1 MSHDGWPPHFGA
13 RVLVLGGIR
22 SGKSEYAESLL
33 SGARSVRY
41 LATALADGGDPA
53 FADRV
58 AAHRERRPRS
68 WITVETYG
76 DPAALVTALGQ
87 AAADDMLIVDDLGGW
102 VVNLL
107 DRSDAQVHV
116 SRLAAAVA
124 GCPARVVLVSP
135 EVGLSV
141 VPPSEAGVRFAD
153 LMGLTNQAVA
163 AACDAVALVVAGHP
177 VWLTTADGTATGP
190 GFGGPAA
197 PAAGTGLSGPAG
209 TAAGSEPAE
218 GAAPSAIAGGAV
230 TAAAGAAAATTAG
243 APIAVTLPAATI
255 PSPEVLSP
263 AAAAPKLTAALTES
277 TQALPIVATGLVIQ
291 QNMDLP
297 IPDSDAR
304 DAARDHLNLLD
315 IPGSGLGR
323 LAEIVLFAAG
333 AQGRAVPLPWQR
345 PRMLL
350 LHGDHEGDVAAGQ
363 TPHASALLAA
373 QARRGEGP
381 IGLLAAEHGVSL
393 QIVDTATA
401 EAIEHAPATE
411 LDTVDGLLRYG
422 WQLADEAADSGVDLL
437 LLGSCGAGAEAT
449 AAAVVSAV
457 TGAEVPGLLNRVV
470 SADGTVDDAAWMLRC
485 AAVRD
490 ALHRVRGRVLPA
502 KEMLTELGGPDLA
515 VAAGVILGATARR
528 TPVLLDGPVG
538 VAAGLIARDLG
549 SQSRLWCALADT
561 GRHPT
566 TVLAADVLGLTALTD
581 LNTGLGEGAGALLA
595 LPLLRSALTL
605 AASLP
610 ALPPLLDEPPAHLQ
624 EPEDE
629 PDTDPAVSRAD
640 DASVVD

>member
-58 AAHRERRPRS
+58 AAHRARRPHS

-76 DPAALVTALGQ
+76 DPAALVGALGQ
-87 AAADDMLIVDDLGGW
+87 AAAEDTLIVDDLGGW

-107 DRSDAQVHV
+107 DREDANVHV
-116 SRLAAAVA
+116 TRLAAAVA
-124 GCPARVVLVSP
+124 GCAARVVLVSP

-163 AACDAVALVVAGHP
+163 AACDAVALVVAGQP
-177 VWLTTADGTATGP
+177 VWLRGADADSTAAGIAAAGLPTTA
-190 GFGGPAA
+190 
-197 PAAGTGLSGPAG
+197 AAGTGEVG
-209 TAAGSEPAE
+209 T
-218 GAAPSAIAGGAV
+218 
-230 TAAAGAAAATTAG
+230 GAAAAVAGAVASAG
-243 APIAVTLPAATI
+243 APGAVTLPAAVASI
-255 PSPEVLSP
+255 PSPEVLTP
-263 AAAAPKLTAALTES
+263 AAAAPKPSAALTES
-277 TQALPIVATGLVIQ
+277 TQALPIMATGLVIQ

-315 IPGSGLGR
+315 IPGAGLGR

-333 AQGRAVPLPWQR
+333 VQGRTVPLPWQQ

-350 LHGDHEGDVAAGQ
+350 LHGNHEGDVAAGQ
-363 TPHASALLAA
+363 TPHGAAVIAA
-373 QARRGEGP
+373 QARRGEGA

-401 EAIEHAPATE
+401 EAIEHGPAAE
-411 LDTVDGLLRYG
+411 PDTVEGLLRYG
-422 WQLADEAADSGVDLL
+422 WQLADEAVDSGVDLL
-437 LLGSCGAGAEAT
+437 MLGSCGAGAEAA

-457 TGAEVPGLLNRVV
+457 TGAEVPGLLSRVV
-470 SADGTVDDAAWMLRC
+470 SADGAVDDAAWMQRC

-490 ALHRVRGRVLPA
+490 AMHRVRGRVLPA
-502 KEMLTELGGPDLA
+502 KELLTELGGPDLA

-538 VAAGLIARDLG
+538 VAAGLVARDLG

-566 TVLAADVLGLTALTD
+566 TVLAADVLGLSPLTD
-581 LNTGLGEGAGALLA
+581 LNAGLGEGAGALLA

-629 PDTDPAVSRAD
+629 PDDATDPAVSRAD
-640 DASVVD
+640 DASIVD

>member
-1 MSHDGWPPHFGA
+1 MSHDGWPSHFGA

-76 DPAALVTALGQ
+76 DPAALVSALGQ
-87 AAADDMLIVDDLGGW
+87 ADADDMLIVDDLGGW

-124 GCPARVVLVSP
+124 GCPARLVLVSP

-163 AACDAVALVVAGHP
+163 AACDAVALVVAGQP
-177 VWLTTADGTATGP
+177 VWLRGGDAVAT
-190 GFGGPAA
+190 
-197 PAAGTGLSGPAG
+197 AG
-209 TAAGSEPAE
+209 TAAEPAD
-218 GAAPSAIAGGAV
+218 A
-230 TAAAGAAAATTAG
+230 TASGAAAATAG
-243 APIAVTLPAATI
+243 AAGAATGGSTGAVLLPAAPPAI
-255 PSPEVLSP
+255 PTPEVLTP
-263 AAAAPKLTAALTES
+263 TAAAPKLAAVLTES

-363 TPHASALLAA
+363 TPHGSALIAA
-373 QARRGEGP
+373 QARRGEGA

-393 QIVDTATA
+393 QIIDTATA
-401 EAIEHAPATE
+401 EAIEHAPATD
-411 LDTVDGLLRYG
+411 LRTVDGLLRYG

-437 LLGSCGAGAEAT
+437 LLGSCGAGGEAT

-470 SADGTVDDAAWMLRC
+470 SADGKVDDAAWMLRC

-515 VAAGVILGATARR
+515 VAAGIILGATARR

-566 TVLAADVLGLTALTD
+566 TVLAADVLGLTPLTD
-581 LNTGLGEGAGALLA
+581 LHTGLGEGAGALLA

-629 PDTDPAVSRAD
+629 PDGDTDPAVYRAD

>member
-58 AAHRERRPRS
+58 AAHRERRPQS

-87 AAADDMLIVDDLGGW
+87 AAPDDMLIVDDLGGW

-107 DRSDAQVHV
+107 DRADAQVHV

-177 VWLTTADGTATGP
+177 VWLTTADGTTSGP
-190 GFGGPAA
+190 GFAGPAV
-197 PAAGTGLSGPAG
+197 
-209 TAAGSEPAE
+209 TAAGSEPADLAVP
-218 GAAPSAIAGGAV
+218 GAVVGGAV
-230 TAAAGAAAATTAG
+230 TAAGSAAATTAG
-243 APIAVTLPAATI
+243 APIAVTLPAAVI
-255 PSPEVLSP
+255 PSPEVLTPS
-263 AAAAPKLTAALTES
+263 AAAPKPTAALTES

-315 IPGSGLGR
+315 VPGSGLGR

-333 AQGRAVPLPWQR
+333 AQGRAVPLPWQQ

-350 LHGDHEGDVAAGQ
+350 LHGTHDGDVAAGQ
-363 TPHASALLAA
+363 TPHGAALLAA

-381 IGLLAAEHGVSL
+381 IGLLAAEYGVSL

-401 EAIEHAPATE
+401 EAIEHTPAAE
-411 LDTVDGLLRYG
+411 LDTVEGLLRYG

-437 LLGSCGAGAEAT
+437 MLGSCGAGAEAA

-457 TGAEVPGLLNRVV
+457 TGAEVPGLLSRVV

-485 AAVRD
+485 AAVCD
-490 ALHRVRGRVLPA
+490 AMHRVRGRVLAA

-566 TVLAADVLGLTALTD
+566 TVLAADVLGLTPLTD
-581 LNTGLGEGAGALLA
+581 LNAGLGEGTGALLA

-629 PDTDPAVSRAD
+629 PDDATDPAVSRAD
-640 DASVVD
+640 DTSIVD

>member
-1 MSHDGWPPHFGA
+1 MSHDGWPSHFGA

-33 SGARSVRY
+33 TGARAVRY
-41 LATALADGGDPA
+41 LATALVDGGDPA

-163 AACDAVALVVAGHP
+163 AACDSVALVVAGQP
-177 VWLTTADGTATGP
+177 LWLRGGDATA
-190 GFGGPAA
+190 GGD
-197 PAAGTGLSGPAG
+197 TG
-209 TAAGSEPAE
+209 TAAAPTDATAAGIAAAGVTDA
-218 GAAPSAIAGGAV
+218 GAAG
-230 TAAAGAAAATTAG
+230 AAAGAAPTTTAG
-243 APIAVTLPAATI
+243 PTGAVTLPAATPAI
-255 PSPEVLSP
+255 PSPEVLTP
-263 AAAAPKLTAALTES
+263 AAAAPKLAATLTES

-304 DAARDHLNLLD
+304 DAARDHLHLLD
-315 IPGSGLGR
+315 VPGSGLGR

-333 AQGRAVPLPWQR
+333 VQGRAVPVPWQR

-363 TPHASALLAA
+363 TPHGSALLAA

-401 EAIEHAPATE
+401 EAIEHTRAAEP
-411 LDTVDGLLRYG
+411 DTVEGLLRYG

-470 SADGTVDDAAWMLRC
+470 SADGRVDDAAWMLRC

-624 EPEDE
+624 EPEEE
-629 PDTDPAVSRAD
+629 PDDDTDPAVSRAD

>member
-58 AAHRERRPRS
+58 AAHRERRPHS

-76 DPAALVTALGQ
+76 DPAALVDALGQ
-87 AAADDMLIVDDLGGW
+87 AAAEDTLIVDDLGGW

-107 DRSDAQVHV
+107 DRDDASVHV

-124 GCPARVVLVSP
+124 GCAARVVLVSP

-153 LMGLTNQAVA
+153 LMGLVNQAVA
-163 AACDAVALVVAGHP
+163 AACDAVALVVAGQP
-177 VWLTTADGTATGP
+177 VWLR
-190 GFGGPAA
+190 GGD
-197 PAAGTGLSGPAG
+197 
-209 TAAGSEPAE
+209 
-218 GAAPSAIAGGAV
+218 
-230 TAAAGAAAATTAG
+230 AGAAGATTAG
-243 APIAVTLPAATI
+243 APTTVTIPSVPVI
-255 PSPEVLSP
+255 PSPEVLTP
-263 AAAAPKLTAALTES
+263 VAAAPRPSAALTES
-277 TQALPIVATGLVIQ
+277 TQALPLVATGVVIGP
-291 QNMDLP
+291 NMDLP
-297 IPDSDAR
+297 IPDGDAR
-304 DAARDHLNLLD
+304 EAARDHLHLLD
-315 IPGSGLGR
+315 IPGAGLGR

-333 AQGRAVPLPWQR
+333 AQGRTVPLPWQQ

-350 LHGDHEGDVAAGQ
+350 LHGNHEGDSAAGQ
-363 TPHASALLAA
+363 TPHGAALLAA

-381 IGLLAAEHGVSL
+381 IGLLAAENGVSL

-401 EAIEHAPATE
+401 EAIEHSPAAE
-411 LDTVDGLLRYG
+411 QDTVEGLLRYG
-422 WQLADEAADSGVDLL
+422 WQLADEAVDSGVDLL
-437 LLGSCGAGAEAT
+437 VLGSCGVGAEAA

-457 TGAEVPGLLNRVV
+457 TGAEVPGLLARVV
-470 SADGTVDDAAWMLRC
+470 SADGTVDDAAWMRRC

-502 KEMLTELGGPDLA
+502 KELLTELGGPDLA

-538 VAAGLIARDLG
+538 VAAGLVARDLG
-549 SQSRLWCALADT
+549 SQSRLWLALADT

-566 TVLAADVLGLTALTD
+566 TVLAADVLGLTPLTD

-629 PDTDPAVSRAD
+629 PDDATDPAVSRAD
-640 DASVVD
+640 DASIVD

>member
-58 AAHRERRPRS
+58 AAHRARRPHS

-76 DPAALVTALGQ
+76 DPAALVDALGQ
-87 AAADDMLIVDDLGGW
+87 AAAEDTLIVDDLGGW

-107 DRSDAQVHV
+107 DRDDASVHV

-124 GCPARVVLVSP
+124 GCAARVVLVSP

-153 LMGLTNQAVA
+153 LMGLVNQAVA
-163 AACDAVALVVAGHP
+163 AACDAVALVVAGQPFWLRGGDAAATGQAGAGAP
-177 VWLTTADGTATGP
+177 VTTAQ
-190 GFGGPAA
+190 
-197 PAAGTGLSGPAG
+197 PAG
-209 TAAGSEPAE
+209 ATSDA
-218 GAAPSAIAGGAV
+218 AV
-230 TAAAGAAAATTAG
+230 TGAGAAAA
-243 APIAVTLPAATI
+243 VAATGTGATGSAAAGSPTTVTIPSVPVI
-255 PSPEVLSP
+255 PSPEVLTP
-263 AAAAPKLTAALTES
+263 AAAAPKPSAALTES
-277 TQALPIVATGLVIQ
+277 TQALPLVATGVVIGP
-291 QNMDLP
+291 NMDLP
-297 IPDSDAR
+297 IPDGDAR
-304 DAARDHLNLLD
+304 EAARDHLHLLD
-315 IPGSGLGR
+315 IPGAGLGR

-333 AQGRAVPLPWQR
+333 AQGRTVPLPWQQ

-350 LHGDHEGDVAAGQ
+350 LHGNHEGDAAAGQ
-363 TPHASALLAA
+363 TPHGAALLAA

-401 EAIEHAPATE
+401 EAIEHSPATE
-411 LDTVDGLLRYG
+411 PDTVEGLLRYG
-422 WQLADEAADSGVDLL
+422 WQLADEAVDSGVDLL
-437 LLGSCGAGAEAT
+437 VLGSCGAGAEAA

-457 TGAEVPGLLNRVV
+457 TGAEVPGLLARVV
-470 SADGTVDDAAWMLRC
+470 SADGTVDDAAWMRRC

-502 KEMLTELGGPDLA
+502 KELLTELGGPDLA

-538 VAAGLIARDLG
+538 VAAGLVARDLG

-566 TVLAADVLGLTALTD
+566 TVLAADVLGLTPLTD

-629 PDTDPAVSRAD
+629 PDEATDPAVARAD
-640 DASVVD
+640 DASIVD

>member
-1 MSHDGWPPHFGA
+1 MSHDGWPSHFGA

-33 SGARSVRY
+33 TGARSVRY

-53 FADRV
+53 FAERV
-58 AAHRERRPRS
+58 AAHRERRPQS
-68 WITVETYG
+68 WITVDTYG

-87 AAADDMLIVDDLGGW
+87 AAAEDVLIVDDLGGW

-107 DRSDAQVHV
+107 DRADAQVHV

-124 GCPARVVLVSP
+124 GCAARVVLVSP

-141 VPPSEAGVRFAD
+141 VPPTEAGVRFAD

-163 AACDAVALVVAGHP
+163 AACDAVALVVAGRP
-177 VWLTTADGTATGP
+177 IWLSGTDAADD
-190 GFGGPAA
+190 PA
-197 PAAGTGLSGPAG
+197 SGPAG
-209 TAAGSEPAE
+209 AAGPGTGVATEAAVAPA
-218 GAAPSAIAGGAV
+218 
-230 TAAAGAAAATTAG
+230 TAAAAASATPVGAAAG
-243 APIAVTLPAATI
+243 LTLPAVSAI
-255 PSPEVLSP
+255 PSPEVLTP

-277 TQALPIVATGLVIQ
+277 TQALPIVSTGLVIQ

-297 IPDSDAR
+297 IPDGDAR

-333 AQGRAVPLPWQR
+333 AQGRTVPLPWQR

-350 LHGDHEGDVAAGQ
+350 LHGNHEGDVAAGQ
-363 TPHASALLAA
+363 TPHGAALLAA

-381 IGLLAAEHGVSL
+381 VGLLAAEHGVSL
-393 QIVDTATA
+393 QIVDTAAA
-401 EAIEHAPATE
+401 EAIEHAPAAD

-422 WQLADEAADSGVDLL
+422 WQLADEAVDSGVDLL
-437 LLGSCGAGAEAT
+437 MLGSCGAGAEAA

-490 ALHRVRGRVLPA
+490 ALHRVRGRVMPA
-502 KEMLTELGGPDLA
+502 KELLTELGGPDLA

-581 LNTGLGEGAGALLA
+581 LNAGLGEGAGALLA

-605 AASLP
+605 ASALP

-624 EPEDE
+624 QPEDE
-629 PDTDPAVSRAD
+629 PDDATDEPVSRTD

>member
-58 AAHRERRPRS
+58 ATHRERRPHS

-76 DPAALVTALGQ
+76 DPAALVDALGQ
-87 AAADDMLIVDDLGGW
+87 AAAEDTLIVDDLGGW

-107 DRSDAQVHV
+107 DREDASVHV

-124 GCPARVVLVSP
+124 GCAARVVLVSP

-163 AACDAVALVVAGHP
+163 AACDAVALVVAGQP
-177 VWLTTADGTATGP
+177 VWLRGADAPGAQAGSVGTTAAAAEPATTTG
-190 GFGGPAA
+190 AA
-197 PAAGTGLSGPAG
+197 AG
-209 TAAGSEPAE
+209 TAAG
-218 GAAPSAIAGGAV
+218 V
-230 TAAAGAAAATTAG
+230 AAAGAGPAG
-243 APIAVTLPAATI
+243 ATAAGSPVTAPLPAATPVI
-255 PSPEVLSP
+255 PSPEVLTP
-263 AAAAPKLTAALTES
+263 AAAAPRPSAALTES
-277 TQALPIVATGLVIQ
+277 TQALPIMATGLVIGP
-291 QNMDLP
+291 NMDLP
-297 IPDSDAR
+297 IPDGDAR
-304 DAARDHLNLLD
+304 EAARDHLHLLD
-315 IPGSGLGR
+315 IPGAGLGK

-333 AQGRAVPLPWQR
+333 AQGRTVPLPWQQ

-350 LHGDHEGDVAAGQ
+350 LHGNHEGDAAAGQ
-363 TPHASALLAA
+363 TPHGAALLAA

-381 IGLLAAEHGVSL
+381 IGLLAGEHGVSL

-401 EAIEHAPATE
+401 EAIEHSPAAE
-411 LDTVDGLLRYG
+411 LDTVEGLLRYG
-422 WQLADEAADSGVDLL
+422 WQLADEAVDSGVDLL
-437 LLGSCGAGAEAT
+437 ILGSCGSGAEAA

-457 TGAEVPGLLNRVV
+457 TGAEVPGLLSRVV
-470 SADGTVDDAAWMLRC
+470 SADGTVDDAAWMRRC

-502 KEMLTELGGPDLA
+502 KELLTELGGPDLA

-538 VAAGLIARDLG
+538 VAAGLVARDLG

-566 TVLAADVLGLTALTD
+566 TVLAADVLGLTPLTD

-629 PDTDPAVSRAD
+629 PDDTTDPAVARAD
-640 DASVVD
+640 DASIVD

>member
-41 LATALADGGDPA
+41 LATALVDGGDPA

-76 DPAALVTALGQ
+76 DPAALVSALAQ
-87 AAADDMLIVDDLGGW
+87 AAADDTLIVDDLGGW

-163 AACDAVALVVAGHP
+163 AACDAVALVVAGQP
-177 VWLTTADGTATGP
+177 VWLRGGDAVATAGADA
-190 GFGGPAA
+190 
-197 PAAGTGLSGPAG
+197 AG
-209 TAAGSEPAE
+209 TAAEPAD
-218 GAAPSAIAGGAV
+218 A
-230 TAAAGAAAATTAG
+230 TASGVAATTTGAAGPAPAATGGSAG
-243 APIAVTLPAATI
+243 AVLLPAAPPAI
-255 PSPEVLSP
+255 PTPEVLTP
-263 AAAAPKLTAALTES
+263 TAAAPKLAAALTES

-333 AQGRAVPLPWQR
+333 AQGRAVPVPWQR

-363 TPHASALLAA
+363 TPHGSALIAA
-373 QARRGEGP
+373 QARRGEGA

-411 LDTVDGLLRYG
+411 LRTVEGLLRYG

-457 TGAEVPGLLNRVV
+457 TGAEVPGLLSRVV
-470 SADGTVDDAAWMLRC
+470 SADGKVDDAAWMLRC

-515 VAAGVILGATARR
+515 VGVGIILGATARR

-549 SQSRLWCALADT
+549 SQSRLWCALADN

-566 TVLAADVLGLTALTD
+566 TVLAADVLGVTPLTD
-581 LNTGLGEGAGALLA
+581 LHTGLGEGAGALLA

-629 PDTDPAVSRAD
+629 PDGDTDPAVSRAD